1 MEKKLFEEMLN
12 SMGIA
17 YTHTASRASSQLRP
31 SQGHY
36 NISGSWIEDDFILNA
51 EPDGVEI
58 KSFPKTPVVCE
69 YCDLLVDKTPV
80 IQVQCKNNKFDKT
93 EWKIKCKGCKKDIE
107 YKDFNAGL
115 KPEDK

>member
-1 MEKKLFEEMLN
+1 MEKKLFEELLN

-17 YTHTASRASSQLRP
+17 YTHTASRAASQLRP

-36 NISGSWIEDDFILNA
+36 NITGSWIEDDFILNA
-51 EPDGVEI
+51 EPDGIEI

-80 IQVQCKNNKFDKT
+80 IHAQCKFGRYQT
-93 EWKIKCKGCKKDIE
+93 EWKIKCKDCKKDIE
-107 YKDFNAGL
+107 STDYRAAQKAQ
-115 KPEDK
+115 DK